1 MGLTAEMHRV
11 KTLYEWGRKTL
22 RRIDLFVEDTAKKPE
37 IPQTS
42 KMARLHQRIL
52 NARRKRNHGKA

>member
-1 MGLTAEMHRV
+1 MHRV

-52 NARRKRNHGKA
+52 NARRKRNYGKA